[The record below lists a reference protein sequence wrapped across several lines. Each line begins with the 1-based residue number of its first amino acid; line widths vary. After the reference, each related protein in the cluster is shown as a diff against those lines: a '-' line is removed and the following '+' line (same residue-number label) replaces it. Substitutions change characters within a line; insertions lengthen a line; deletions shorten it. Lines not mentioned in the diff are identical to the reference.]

1 MNETDYELI
10 SLIFNT
16 SIYFVFILWLLF
28 AMSNKIL
35 NTQFKKMEENL
46 FIFGSFLWIVYGII
60 ELQRSYKEY
69 LDN

>member
-35 NTQFKKMEENL
+35 NTQFKKMEENYL
-46 FIFGSFLWIVYGII
+46 YLVHSYG
-60 ELQRSYKEY
+60 
-69 LDN
+69 